1 MVQQDTLPTIR
12 PPADQ
17 TTATVWC
24 DRFDRKEASPLGIR
38 RVLTQVCH
46 DLYGTKDVQNV
57 ITATYV
63 WMADQIGHL
72 TLGLVPTLL
81 LCWLVT
87 LLLPQN
93 TGFASALRILLNV
106 AAAAGVFAIWAVK
119 ERQDLKDTSARAGG
133 VFPFD
138 SGDIVWNVKTALL
151 YFGIGGLLG
160 LAASIFWK
168 LSLAALLLAL
178 WPAAAVAYWWL
189 RRKLAFQQ
197 AGLPYLYRLAN
208 FTSPLEADL
217 KDTVAAIASLRN
229 SRVDLLD
236 VLIGRDRATKP
247 EEPAIRH
254 LLITGPLNAGKT
266 SLCVGMGTEFAFAL
280 GKARYLSAQKLIELV
295 LSEKTSGGARDY
307 DDGRILWGWQ
317 DCDLLLID
325 DVDAGVSVLG
335 SAGPKSGHFIQPESF
350 GKALSADRSTPA
362 LQWLRAR
369 RSVWVLGDPSQAG
382 SWRQAI
388 AGLMGAAE
396 TEVGLAS
403 LELAPA
409 APEATTRSER
419 TMGRF
424 VK

>member
-1 MVQQDTLPTIR
+1 LYQQDTLPTIR
-12 PPADQ
+12 PSADQ
-17 TTATVWC
+17 TTATAWC
-24 DRFDRKEASPLGIR
+24 DKFDRKDASPLGIR

-63 WMADQIGHL
+63 WLADQIGHL

-87 LLLPQN
+87 LLIPQD
-93 TGFASALRILLNV
+93 TGFANALRIVLYV
-106 AAAAGVFAIWAVK
+106 AAAAGVFAVWVVK

-160 LAASIFWK
+160 LAAFISWK
-168 LSLAALLLAL
+168 LCLVALLLAL
-178 WPAAAVAYWWL
+178 WPAAAVAYWWQ

-208 FTSPLEADL
+208 FTSPLEAEL
-217 KDTVAAIASLRN
+217 KDTVAAIANLRD
-229 SRVDLLD
+229 SRIDLLD
-236 VLIGRDRATKP
+236 VLIGRDRAPKP
-247 EEPAIRH
+247 GEPAIRH

-266 SLCVGMGTEFAFAL
+266 SLCAGMGTEFAFAL
-280 GKARYLSAQKLIELV
+280 GKARYLTAKKLIELA
-295 LSEKTSGGARDY
+295 LSEKASSGARDY

-325 DVDAGVSVLG
+325 DVDAGVSVLN
-335 SAGPKSGHFIQPESF
+335 SAGAKSDHFIQAESF
-350 GKALSADRSTPA
+350 GRALSADRSMPA
-362 LQWLRAR
+362 LQWLRGR
-369 RSVWVLGDPSQAG
+369 RSVWVLGDPSEAG
-382 SWRQAI
+382 SWRQTI
-388 AGLMGAAE
+388 AGLMGVGE
-396 TEVGLAS
+396 TEVGLVR
-403 LELAPA
+403 LELVPA
-409 APEATTRSER
+409 EPEARTRSER
-419 TMGRF
+419 QMGRF
-424 VK
+424 IK

>member
-1 MVQQDTLPTIR
+1 MYQQDTLPTIR
-12 PPADQ
+12 PFADQ
-17 TTATVWC
+17 TTATAWC
-24 DRFDRKEASPLGIR
+24 DRFDRKDASPLGIR

-63 WMADQIGHL
+63 WLADQIGHL

-81 LCWLVT
+81 LCWLFT
-87 LLLPQN
+87 LLLPQD
-93 TGFASALRILLNV
+93 TGFANALRIVLYV
-106 AAAAGVFAIWAVK
+106 AAAAGVFAVWVAK

-160 LAASIFWK
+160 LAAFISWK
-168 LSLAALLLAL
+168 LCLLVLLLAL

-208 FTSPLEADL
+208 FTSPLEQDL
-217 KDTVAAIASLRN
+217 KVTVEAIANLRN
-229 SRVDLLD
+229 SRIDLSD
-236 VLIGRDRATKP
+236 VLIGRNKAPKP
-247 EEPAIRH
+247 AEPAIRH
-254 LLITGPLNAGKT
+254 LLITGFLNAGKT
-266 SLCVGMGTEFAFAL
+266 SLCAGMGTEFAFAL
-280 GKARYLSAQKLIELV
+280 GKTRYVSAQKLIELV
-295 LSEKTSGGARDY
+295 LSEKSGGDARDY
-307 DDGRILWGWQ
+307 DDGRILWGWR

-325 DVDAGVSVLG
+325 DVDAGVSVLDA
-335 SAGPKSGHFIQPESF
+335 AGAKSGHFIQAESF

-382 SWRQAI
+382 SWRQTI
-388 AGLMGAAE
+388 ARLMGVAE
-396 TEVGLAS
+396 TDVGLVR
-403 LELAPA
+403 LELAEA
-409 APEATTRSER
+409 GPEATTRSENP
-419 TMGRF
+419 MGRF
-424 VK
+424 IK